1 MAITSYSDLK
11 QEIISHL
18 ERDDLS
24 NRVDAF
30 VGLAE
35 DRHRRDIR
43 IREQLTKLET
53 TIDSR
58 TMDVPDDLLEVF
70 NFRLITDFDVVQLSS
85 VNLNELNRLRSKHRV
100 WRSKRT
106 PSAYAIHAEIEFD
119 AEPDQSYDGELIYYA
134 AFPALST
141 DNETNVLLE
150 RASDAYL
157 YASLTAAAPWLMDD
171 DRIQMWEQ
179 LYQQSVNGLS
189 QGRRADRYSGP
200 VVTKLNTP
208 GP

>member
-18 ERDDLS
+18 ERDDLA
-24 NRVDAF
+24 NRADAF
-30 VGLAE
+30 IGLAE

-43 IREQLTKLET
+43 IREQLTSSDV

-58 TMDVPDDLLEVF
+58 TMAIPADLLEVF
-70 NFRLITDFDVVQLSS
+70 NFRLITDFDVIQLSS

-119 AEPDQSYDGELIYYA
+119 AEPDQDYDGELIYYA
-134 AFPALST
+134 DFPALSSNN
-141 DNETNVLLE
+141 DSNVLLE

-157 YASLTAAAPWLMDD
+157 YAALTAAAPWLMDD

-179 LYQQSVNGLS
+179 LYQQAIRGLS

-200 VVTKLNTP
+200 VVAKLNTP